1 MKAPSE
7 NHRLLD
13 MVNVLV
19 KLGPVTKDKDTV
31 EHGKRV
37 GKARSVTK
45 DKRLLDMVN
54 VLVKL
59 GPVTKNKRLL
69 DMVNVLVKI
78 GLSRKTRDCW
88 TW

>member
-1 MKAPSE
+1 
-7 NHRLLD
+7 

-45 DKRLLDMVN
+45 NKRLLNMVN

-59 GPVTKNKRLL
+59 G
-69 DMVNVLVKI
+69 
-78 GLSRKTRDCW
+78 LSRRTRDC
-88 TW
+88 